1 MITHLRSFRPPHPWR
16 RLLLTALL
24 SSLVAAASP
33 AADNGDAL
41 VLVAHP
47 GVASIDLST
56 AQRLW
61 TGRAV
66 RVGEVPV
73 TVVNLSSP
81 QSLRD
86 RFLRRVVGQDNDNY
100 LAYWTVR
107 RHVGKGTPPRE
118 LANEADVLRHVAATP
133 GAIGY
138 VSAAALPPGANVV
151 LRP

>member
-1 MITHLRSFRPPHPWR
+1 MTLLRSFRPAHPWR
-16 RLLLTALL
+16 RWLLTALL

-33 AADNGDAL
+33 AADDGDAP

-47 GVASIDLST
+47 GVTRIDLST

-73 TVVNLSSP
+73 TVVNLSSS

-86 RFLRRVVGQDNDNY
+86 RFLRRVVGQDNEDY

-118 LANEADVLRHVAATP
+118 LATEADVLRHVAATP